1 MLGAARRGVVPSE
14 PRAPGTVMVRMV
26 VLHTHP
32 MGPSSTCPKCGARDW
47 LRIPGRRLR
56 GFPYVQVGPF
66 GVVPLVRCVCATCG
80 FTEEWVE
87 GQADLA
93 KIRRKYGTRP

>member
-1 MLGAARRGVVPSE
+1 
-14 PRAPGTVMVRMV
+14 MV
-26 VLHTHP
+26 VLHTQP
-32 MGPSSTCPKCGARDW
+32 MGPGLTRPKCGARDL

-56 GFPYVQVGPF
+56 GFPFVQVGLF

-93 KIRRKYGTRP
+93 TIRHKYGSQP